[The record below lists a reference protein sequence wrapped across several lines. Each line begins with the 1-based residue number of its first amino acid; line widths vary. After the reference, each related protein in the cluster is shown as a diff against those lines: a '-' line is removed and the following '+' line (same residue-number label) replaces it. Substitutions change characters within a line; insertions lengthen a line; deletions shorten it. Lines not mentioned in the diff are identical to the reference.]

1 MGKKDYKGTIL
12 DGRDSFDS
20 WKMDLEDNL
29 LSDDLMS
36 CVTVNH
42 LTDPRAIY
50 QSLVKRYATSNKARL
65 RQLIRMLYDVSTQTN
80 RTVQE
85 KVDDLKRLRA
95 QINSQDKDIVIHEQL
110 LICLQMSM
118 DDAFNTTVEIL
129 NASTETLTMEKVQSS
144 LESKEL
150 ELVDTTIKGETAQFA
165 GRGRSAWNKGNN
177 RSKAQDGGDD
187 SKEEYLKKAGGEG
200 ERGHG

>member
-36 CVTVNH
+36 CVTV
-42 LTDPRAIY
+42 
-50 QSLVKRYATSNKARL
+50 LVKRYATSNKARL

-110 LICLQMSM
+110 LICFLQMSM

-165 GRGRSAWNKGNN
+165 GRGRSAWKKGTTGPKHRMVAMIARRNI
-177 RSKAQDGGDD
+177 
-187 SKEEYLKKAGGEG
+187 
-200 ERGHG
+200 